1 MNSPATLLILFLIGA
16 VVGVGCGIVINSAL
30 LIAAGLALA
39 AVGLILYGRAKR
51 GRL

>member
-1 MNSPATLLILFLIGA
+1 MNSPVILLVLFLVGA
-16 VVGVGCGIVINSAL
+16 VVGVGCGIVINSPL

-39 AVGLILYGRAKR
+39 AIGFILYGRAKR